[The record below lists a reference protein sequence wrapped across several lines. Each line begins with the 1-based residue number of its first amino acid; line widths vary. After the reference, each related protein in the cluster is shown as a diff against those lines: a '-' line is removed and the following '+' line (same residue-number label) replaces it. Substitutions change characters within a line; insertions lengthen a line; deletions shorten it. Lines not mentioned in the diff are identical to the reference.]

1 MHFFFRSKF
10 QIFDC
15 QPPLGGLNDLK
26 YDCIKY
32 FDMTFFIIL
41 DLQKRWWTIR
51 NSHSFPNSSNG
62 IDYSL

>member
-1 MHFFFRSKF
+1 MIKIGKNAFFFQIKF

-26 YDCIKY
+26 YDCTKY

-41 DLQKRWWTIR
+41 DLQKRW
-51 NSHSFPNSSNG
+51 
-62 IDYSL
+62 